1 MADGV
6 QVRTLSE
13 LHENFAIERVIAY
26 LENGKLL
33 VWLRDRNEYE
43 LADELAELNPTDAE
57 YIKTIYKILDVP
69 YDMQAEMDYKNRQVH
84 IYKQNELKRYGI
96 DIDDNQ
102 VLEAI
107 VFNQEELAVLVA
119 AGVATIYLCGDRF
132 TIPLDKHGVRYI
144 GLNNPVVQID
154 SDEVVDWM
162 EKAIVLEKVRC
173 DDKYQKIL
181 AASKLEIKKEFVE
194 KNPSN
199 LNSLLTN
206 IQKEKS
212 EKLYDIVF
220 DKLCDVNYDVDMKSN
235 RLAGIA
241 GEKLK
246 TIDYDVDAESKR
258 LIAIVNKRDLL
269 TVGKRYMESL

>member
-1 MADGV
+1 MANSV
-6 QVRTLSE
+6 QVRTITE
-13 LHENFAIERVIAY
+13 LRENFAIEHVLAY

-33 VWLRDRNEYE
+33 VWLRDRNEHE
-43 LADELAELNPTDAE
+43 LADRLAGLNPTDAE

-69 YDMQAEMDYKNRQVH
+69 YDSQAEIEYKNMQVR
-84 IYKQNELKRYGI
+84 IQKRDKLKLYGI
-96 DIDDNQ
+96 DVDDDQ

-119 AGVATIYLCGDRF
+119 AGVPTIYLCGDRF

-181 AASKLEIKKEFVE
+181 AASKLEKKEFVE

-220 DKLCDVNYDVDMKSN
+220 DKLCDVNYDVDMKNN
-235 RLAGIA
+235 RLARIA
-241 GEKLK
+241 SEKLK
-246 TIDYDVDAESKR
+246 TIDYDVDAGSKR
-258 LIAIVNKRDLL
+258 LIAIVNKCDLL